1 MASYK
6 FSEILNDLVDY
17 FLLGDPHYL
26 LQYKAERALPD
37 DLLTEFTTQE
47 TGDQVVTD
55 GILIPLS
62 QVNNY
67 PYTIIFNLDD
77 DPPELLREG
86 NDLQI
91 RQDGYRLK
99 VEHGRIY
106 LFTMPYLRQFT
117 KETVARLEQLQ
128 RAAIDISNGWYQVS
142 ILAGQTK
149 QLSTFA
155 GKNGEMLTHIVMEPT
170 FEFLIKPVTGAPD
183 YAGDI
188 NRSFAIRSDE
198 Y

>member
-1 MASYK
+1 
-6 FSEILNDLVDY
+6 
-17 FLLGDPHYL
+17 
-26 LQYKAERALPD
+26 
-37 DLLTEFTTQE
+37 
-47 TGDQVVTD
+47 VVTD

-106 LFTMPYLRQFT
+106 LFTMPYLQQFT

-142 ILAGQTK
+142 LLAGQTK